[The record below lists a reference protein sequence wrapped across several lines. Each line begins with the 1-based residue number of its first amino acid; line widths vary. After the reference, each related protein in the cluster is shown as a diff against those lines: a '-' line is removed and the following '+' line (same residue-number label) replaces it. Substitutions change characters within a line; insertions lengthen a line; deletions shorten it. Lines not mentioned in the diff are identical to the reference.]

1 MAEAPTGRVRKD
13 PASMSR
19 TGAQYRNM
27 IFFGN
32 AYSHWQEAIR
42 ELQNPLPAKE
52 PIEMPNALQSH
63 PHG

>member
-32 AYSHWQEAIR
+32 AYSHWQE
-42 ELQNPLPAKE
+42 